1 MSTSAQVRDAWF
13 QKVWSDESVL
23 EFTERIFLYD
33 VTADSEF
40 DVELL
45 HHNQQINFITC
56 IVQRAHESM
65 MMGQVKYQ
73 YRVQVL
79 YHLQQTDVEGSTFN
93 DVQDRIEIIDGL
105 VISSLGSKWNNTVD
119 YYTGS
124 DARAS
129 ELITVS
135 GKRCWRGG
143 YTYLAFKTT

>member
-56 IVQRAHESM
+56 IVQRAHEAM
-65 MMGQVKYQ
+65 IMNQVKYQ

-93 DVQDRIEIIDGL
+93 DVQDRIEIVDGL

-124 DARAS
+124 DARAP